1 MEEAERASS
10 HAFSM
15 FSAARA
21 RMAGAAS
28 CVLPPF
34 LRTDS
39 PQAAAGRTQPSPP
52 GLQARRADGSV
63 DSIFYSHESVTI
75 GAPKVGDEDGDK
87 NGDLPQCIV

>member
-34 LRTDS
+34 LPPDRQSPGCSGADS
-39 PQAAAGRTQPSPP
+39 ALAPRAVGKEGRRFSRQHFLFS
-52 GLQARRADGSV
+52 
-63 DSIFYSHESVTI
+63 
-75 GAPKVGDEDGDK
+75 
-87 NGDLPQCIV
+87 

>member
-39 PQAAAGRTQPSPP
+39 PQAAAADSALAPRAVGKEGRQHFLFS
-52 GLQARRADGSV
+52 
-63 DSIFYSHESVTI
+63 
-75 GAPKVGDEDGDK
+75 
-87 NGDLPQCIV
+87 

>member
-28 CVLPPF
+28 ASFLRSS

-52 GLQARRADGSV
+52 GL
-63 DSIFYSHESVTI
+63 
-75 GAPKVGDEDGDK
+75 
-87 NGDLPQCIV
+87 